1 MHAGDLLVQMLI
13 NYRVEYVFGL
23 PGGQTA
29 ALYDAIYRRP
39 RQISHIL
46 MRDERS
52 AAYAADAYA
61 RVTGQIGVC
70 DATVG
75 PGATKLPSGLA
86 EAKHS
91 SIPILAIVSDI
102 NQATMHLAEYGAASQ
117 ALDQL
122 RMFEPL
128 VKWQSRVPTAG
139 NLPDLFRNAMRQA
152 TSGRPGPVVLNIPD
166 DVFTS
171 DCDDMD
177 LDPGSQI
184 RDGSFPSRRTGPDA
198 DSVALASFQLI
209 EAERPVIIAGG
220 GIHNAG
226 ASEELIRLAER
237 LDIPVA
243 TTWSGKGAIPENHPL
258 SVGLL
263 GAMGTTSATEIVSA
277 ADVVFLIG
285 YKSAQNSTF
294 SWTLPR
300 EDQSV
305 IHLDVDPAEIGKV
318 FTTAVGLVGDARTGL
333 QLLLGQVFRVER
345 PEWVAQV
352 EQARSGWQQ
361 QLDRERGSDQT
372 PVTPQ
377 RVMGEIQHV
386 WGDDDLLVCDASF
399 ASGWGGAFLQLPVA
413 GRRALFPRGI
423 AGLGWGLPAAI
434 GARFGHPD
442 GTVVCL
448 AGDGGFAYSVAE
460 ISTLVKYGLKVVCV
474 VLNNKALSWIKWNQ
488 RMTWGEHYQSSDFPD
503 INFAAVARGFGCA
516 GISVT
521 SPDQLGDA
529 LDTAFSGNVPVVIDV
544 KTEEWETPL
553 LAYRAAVEQPVEAT
567 ARTAYEPGSTGQP
580 QRRETNRERA
590 GGTIMPRRGGR

>member
-1 MHAGDLLVQMLI
+1 MHAGDLLAEMLI

-39 RQISHIL
+39 GQISHIL

-61 RVTGQIGVC
+61 RVTGRIGVC

-91 SIPILAIVSDI
+91 SIPILAILSDI
-102 NQATMHLAEYGAASQ
+102 HQSTLHLADYGAASQ
-117 ALDQL
+117 ALDQM
-122 RMFEPL
+122 RMLEPL
-128 VKWQSRVPTAG
+128 VKWQARVPLPE
-139 NLPDLFRNAMRQA
+139 NLPTMLKNAMRQA
-152 TSGRPGPVVLNIPD
+152 TSGRPGPVVLDIPD
-166 DVFTS
+166 DVFRA
-171 DCDDMD
+171 DCGD
-177 LDPGSQI
+177 LRLDVSANI
-184 RDGSFPSRRTGPDA
+184 RDGNFPARRTGPDA

-220 GIHNAG
+220 GVHNAG
-226 ASEELIRLAER
+226 ATDELLRLAER

-243 TTWSGKGAIPENHPL
+243 TTWSGKGAIAEDHHL

-263 GAMGTTSATEIVSA
+263 GAMGATSATEVVSA
-277 ADVVFLIG
+277 ADLVFLIG
-285 YKSAQNSTF
+285 YKSGQNSTF
-294 SWTLPR
+294 SWKLPR
-300 EDQSV
+300 EDQAV
-305 IHLDVDPAEIGKV
+305 IHLDIDPVEIGKV
-318 FTTAVGLVGDARTGL
+318 FTTGVGLVGDARTGL
-333 QLLLGQVFRVER
+333 QMVLGQVFRIDR
-345 PEWVAQV
+345 PEWLARVA
-352 EQARSGWQQ
+352 EARAAWQA
-361 QLDRERGSDQT
+361 QLDRERQSDVV

-377 RVMGEIQHV
+377 RVMGELQRV
-386 WGDDDLLVCDASF
+386 WGEDDLLVCDASF

-434 GARFGHPD
+434 GARIGHTE

-460 ISTLVKYGLKVVCV
+460 LSTLVKYGLKVVSI
-474 VLNNKALSWIKWNQ
+474 VLNNNALSWIKWNQ
-488 RMTWGEHYQSSDFPD
+488 RMTWGERFQSSDFPD
-503 INFAAVARGFGCA
+503 IDFAAVARGFGCQGITVTRPDELEQAMESAFA
-516 GISVT
+516 G
-521 SPDQLGDA
+521 DD
-529 LDTAFSGNVPVVIDV
+529 PVVIDV

-553 LAYRAAVEQPVEAT
+553 LAYRAAVERPVQA
-567 ARTAYEPGSTGQP
+567 AKRTAY
-580 QRRETNRERA
+580 
-590 GGTIMPRRGGR
+590 

>member
-1 MHAGDLLVQMLI
+1 MHAGDLLAEMLI

-61 RVTGQIGVC
+61 RVTGRIGVC

-91 SIPILAIVSDI
+91 SIPVLAILSDI
-102 NQATMHLAEYGAASQ
+102 NQSTLHLSDYGAASQ
-117 ALDQL
+117 ALDQM
-122 RMFEPL
+122 RMLEPL
-128 VKWQSRVPTAG
+128 VKWQGRVPLVE
-139 NLPDLFRNAMRQA
+139 NLPTMLKNAMRQA
-152 TSGRPGPVVLNIPD
+152 TGGRPGPVVIDIPD
-166 DVFTS
+166 DVFRAE
-171 DCDDMD
+171 CDGLD
-177 LDPGSQI
+177 LDTLSNI

-209 EAERPVIIAGG
+209 ESERPVIIAGG
-220 GIHNAG
+220 GVHNAG
-226 ASEELIRLAER
+226 ATDELMRLAER

-243 TTWSGKGAIPENHPL
+243 TTWSGKGAIPENHSL

-263 GAMGTTSATEIVSA
+263 GAMGATSASDVV
-277 ADVVFLIG
+277 ADADLVFLIG
-285 YKSAQNSTF
+285 FKSGQNSTF

-300 EDQSV
+300 TDQAV
-305 IHLDVDPAEIGKV
+305 IHLDIDPAEIGKV
-318 FTTAVGLVGDARTGL
+318 FSTAVGLVGDARTGL
-333 QLLLGQVFRVER
+333 QMILGQVFPVER
-345 PEWVAQV
+345 PEWLQRVAS
-352 EQARSGWQQ
+352 ARSAWTA
-361 QLDRERGSDQT
+361 QLERERSSDEV

-377 RVMGEIQHV
+377 RVMGELQRV
-386 WGDDDLLVCDASF
+386 WGEDDLLVCDASF
-399 ASGWGGAFLQLPVA
+399 ASGWGGAFLQMPVA
-413 GRRALFPRGI
+413 GRKALFPRGI

-448 AGDGGFAYSVAE
+448 AGDGGFAYSIAE
-460 ISTLVKYGLKVVCV
+460 LSTLVKYGLKVVSI
-474 VLNNKALSWIKWNQ
+474 VLNNNALSWIKWNQ
-488 RMTWGEHYQSSDFPD
+488 RMTWGERYQSSEFPD
-503 INFAAVARGFGCA
+503 IDFAAVARGFGCT

-521 SPDQLGDA
+521 QPDQLAQA
-529 LDTAFSGNVPVVIDV
+529 LEAAFAGNGPVVIDV

-553 LAYRAAVEQPVEAT
+553 LAYRAAVERPVKAT
-567 ARTAYEPGSTGQP
+567 SRSAY
-580 QRRETNRERA
+580 
-590 GGTIMPRRGGR
+590 

>member
-1 MHAGDLLVQMLI
+1 MCLGSERVHVGDLLVQMLI

-39 RQISHIL
+39 RQISHVL

-61 RVTGQIGVC
+61 RVTGRVGVC

-102 NQATMHLAEYGAASQ
+102 NQATLHLSDYGAASQ
-117 ALDQL
+117 ALDQMRIL
-122 RMFEPL
+122 EPL
-128 VKWQSRVPTAG
+128 VKWQSHVPRAE
-139 NLPDLFRNAMRQA
+139 NLPDLLRNAMRQA
-152 TSGRPGPVVLNIPD
+152 TSGRPGPVVLDIPD
-166 DVFTS
+166 DVFTAN
-171 DCDDMD
+171 CEALD
-177 LDPGSQI
+177 LDAAGQI

-198 DSVALASFQLI
+198 DSVALASFQLV

-226 ASEELIRLAER
+226 ATDELLRLAER
-237 LDIPVA
+237 LEVPVA
-243 TTWSGKGAIPENHPL
+243 TTWSGKGAIPENHRL

-263 GAMGTTSATEIVSA
+263 GAMGTTSATEIVSQ
-277 ADVVFLIG
+277 ADLVFLIG
-285 YKSAQNSTF
+285 FKSGQNSTF

-305 IHLDVDPAEIGKV
+305 IHLDIDPTEIGKV

-333 QLLLGQVFRVER
+333 QMLLGQVFQVER
-345 PEWVAQV
+345 PEWIEQV
-352 EQARSGWQQ
+352 ERARTDWQA
-361 QLDRERGSDQT
+361 QLDRERGSDQV

-377 RVMGEIQHV
+377 RVMGELQRV
-386 WGDDDLLVCDASF
+386 WSEDDLLVCDASF

-413 GRRALFPRGI
+413 GRKALFPRGI

-434 GARFGHPD
+434 GARFGYSE

-460 ISTLVKYGLKVVCV
+460 LSTLVKYGLKVVSI
-474 VLNNKALSWIKWNQ
+474 VLNNNALSWIKWGQ
-488 RMTWGEHYQSSDFPD
+488 RMAWGERYQSSDFPD
-503 INFAAVARGFGCA
+503 IDFAAVARGFGCA

-521 SPDQLGDA
+521 RPDQLADA
-529 LDTAFSGNVPVVIDV
+529 LDTAFAGNGPVVIDV
-544 KTEEWETPL
+544 KTEEWETPV
-553 LAYRAAVEQPVEAT
+553 LAYRAAVELPAQAG
-567 ARTAYEPGSTGQP
+567 ARSAYQT
-580 QRRETNRERA
+580 
-590 GGTIMPRRGGR
+590 

>member
-1 MHAGDLLVQMLI
+1 MHAGDLLVEMLI

-39 RQISHIL
+39 GQISHIL

-61 RVTGQIGVC
+61 RVTGRIGVC

-91 SIPILAIVSDI
+91 SIPLLAIMSDI
-102 NQATMHLAEYGAASQ
+102 NQSTLHLSDFGAASQ
-117 ALDQL
+117 ALDQM
-122 RMFEPL
+122 RMIEPL
-128 VKWQSRVPTAG
+128 VKWQGRVPTVE
-139 NLPDLFRNAMRQA
+139 NLPDMLRNGMRQA
-152 TSGRPGPVVLNIPD
+152 TSGRPGPVALNIPD
-166 DVFTS
+166 DVFRADADHLS
-171 DCDDMD
+171 
-177 LDPGSQI
+177 GNSVANI
-184 RDGSFPSRRTGPDA
+184 RDGSFPARRTGPDS

-209 EAERPVIIAGG
+209 EAERPVIVAGG

-226 ASEELIRLAER
+226 ATDELLRLAER

-243 TTWSGKGAIPENHPL
+243 TTWSGKGAIAEDHPL

-263 GAMGTTSATEIVSA
+263 GAMGATSATDVVAA

-285 YKSAQNSTF
+285 NKSGQNSTF

-300 EDQSV
+300 SDQSV
-305 IHLDVDPAEIGKV
+305 IHLDIDPAEIGKV
-318 FTTAVGLVGDARTGL
+318 FTTGVGMVGDARTGL
-333 QLLLGQVFRVER
+333 QMLLGQVFPIER
-345 PEWVAQV
+345 PMWLAEVAAAK
-352 EQARSGWQQ
+352 ERWNEL
-361 QLDRERGSDQT
+361 LDRERSSDQE
-372 PVTPQ
+372 PVSPQ
-377 RVMGEIQHV
+377 RVMGELQRV
-386 WGDDDLLVCDASF
+386 WSADDLLVCDASF

-413 GRRALFPRGI
+413 GRKALFPRGI

-434 GARFGHPD
+434 GARFGHPE

-460 ISTLVKYGLKVVCV
+460 LSTLAKYGLKVVSI
-474 VLNNKALSWIKWNQ
+474 VLNNNALSWIKWGQ
-488 RMTWGEHYQSSDFPD
+488 KITWDERYQSSDFPD
-503 INFAAVARGFGCA
+503 IDFAAVARGFGCA

-521 SPDQLGDA
+521 RPDQLEQA
-529 LDTAFSGNVPVVIDV
+529 LDSAFAGDGPVVIDV

-553 LAYRAAVEQPVEAT
+553 LAYRAAVETPAT
-567 ARTAYEPGSTGQP
+567 
-580 QRRETNRERA
+580 A
-590 GGTIMPRRGGR
+590 GGTAY

>member
-1 MHAGDLLVQMLI
+1 MHAGDLLAEMLVK
-13 NYRVEYVFGL
+13 YRVEYVFGL

-61 RVTGQIGVC
+61 RVTGRIGVC

-91 SIPILAIVSDI
+91 SIPVLAILSDI
-102 NQATMHLAEYGAASQ
+102 NQSTLHLSDYGAASQ
-117 ALDQL
+117 ALDQM
-122 RMFEPL
+122 RMLEPL
-128 VKWQSRVPTAG
+128 VKWQGRVPLAE
-139 NLPDLFRNAMRQA
+139 NLPTMLKNAMRQA

-166 DVFTS
+166 DVFRA
-171 DCDDMD
+171 DCDGIDFD
-177 LDPGSQI
+177 AIANI

-226 ASEELIRLAER
+226 ATDELLRLAER

-243 TTWSGKGAIPENHPL
+243 TTWSGKGAIAENHPL

-263 GAMGTTSATEIVSA
+263 GAMGATSATDVVAA
-277 ADVVFLIG
+277 ADLVFLIG
-285 YKSAQNSTF
+285 YKSGQNSTF

-300 EDQSV
+300 EDQAV
-305 IHLDVDPAEIGKV
+305 IHLDIDPAEIGKV

-333 QLLLGQVFRVER
+333 QMMLGQVFSIER
-345 PEWVAQV
+345 PEWLVQVA
-352 EQARSGWQQ
+352 EIKASWQE
-361 QLDRERGSDQT
+361 QLDRERASDQV

-377 RVMGEIQHV
+377 RVMGELQRV
-386 WGDDDLLVCDASF
+386 WGDDDLLVTDASF
-399 ASGWGGAFLQLPVA
+399 ASGWGGAFLQLPVS
-413 GRRALFPRGI
+413 GRKALFPRGI

-434 GARFGHPD
+434 GARFGHTE

-448 AGDGGFAYSVAE
+448 AGDGGFAYSIAE
-460 ISTLVKYGLKVVCV
+460 LSTLAKYGLKVVCI
-474 VLNNKALSWIKWNQ
+474 VLNNNALSWIKWNQ
-488 RMTWGEHYQSSDFPD
+488 RMTWGERYQSSDFPEID
-503 INFAAVARGFGCA
+503 FAAVARGFGCE

-521 SPDQLGDA
+521 RPNQLQHA
-529 LDTAFSGNVPVVIDV
+529 LESAFEGKGPVVIDV

-553 LAYRAAVEQPVEAT
+553 LAYRAAVELPAEQT
-567 ARTAYEPGSTGQP
+567 ARSAY
-580 QRRETNRERA
+580 
-590 GGTIMPRRGGR
+590 